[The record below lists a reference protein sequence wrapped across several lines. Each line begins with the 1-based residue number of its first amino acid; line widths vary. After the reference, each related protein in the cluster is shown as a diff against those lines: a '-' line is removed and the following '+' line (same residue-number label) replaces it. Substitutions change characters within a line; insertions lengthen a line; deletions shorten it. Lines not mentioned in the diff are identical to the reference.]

1 MDNSPSYHDFIY
13 FGGTFFNSIVLPG
26 NEKAIFVLLR
36 VITLFI
42 VINMIFLQIQF
53 FIVWK

>member
-42 VINMIFLQIQF
+42 VINMIFLQMQF
-53 FIVWK
+53 LKLWK